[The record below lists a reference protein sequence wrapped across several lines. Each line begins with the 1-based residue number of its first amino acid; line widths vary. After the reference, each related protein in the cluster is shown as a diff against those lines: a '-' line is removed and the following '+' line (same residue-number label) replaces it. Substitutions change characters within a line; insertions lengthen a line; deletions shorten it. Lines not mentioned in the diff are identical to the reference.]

1 MNPQSIYALGKAS
14 TYMLCKMYK
23 KIYGLKIY
31 GAIFFNHESPRRSE
45 EYVSQKIIKH
55 ACEIVKKKRKFL
67 YLGDTSAK
75 IDWGY
80 AKDYVFYSWKIMQK
94 DPDFYIIATGKTT
107 SVKDFV
113 EKVFKKLN
121 LDIKYL
127 KINKKL
133 LRPAKN
139 SALTGDLSKAK
150 KKLNYKVKNN
160 IDSLIEIMLRA
171 ELKKYNE

>member
-1 MNPQSIYALGKAS
+1 MHVRL
-14 TYMLCKMYK
+14 L
-23 KIYGLKIY
+23 
-31 GAIFFNHESPRRSE
+31 
-45 EYVSQKIIKH
+45 
-55 ACEIVKKKRKFL
+55 KKKRKFL